1 MHIVLHRSA
10 YQRRQAEVGR
20 VLALLGGLPAAAG
33 PDVHVWLCVFLST
46 AAYRRVV
53 KQFSKHSP
61 IRAFGLRPR
70 ARRLRRNM
78 ADEYD
83 GINEAQPPGSPPVPT
98 IEPMGMGEEDRRKH
112 CSRATRLGGAG
123 YHSSHYDKGG
133 SLLELPPS
141 RPGAPPFGYPRAV
154 MVRGAVARH
163 KSTSSML
170 STPPPS
176 SRRLGSA
183 NSYWTIFHATPEDSQ
198 PTHSVLPRR

>member
-1 MHIVLHRSA
+1 MHRSA
-10 YQRRQAEVGR
+10 YQRRLAEVGR

-83 GINEAQPPGSPPVPT
+83 VINEAQPPGSPPVPT

-123 YHSSHYDKGG
+123 YHSSHYDRGG
-133 SLLELPPS
+133 SSLELPPS

-154 MVRGAVARH
+154 MVARRGGLSPRPSLLRQPCTRRAARAG
-163 KSTSSML
+163 TRTAPGML
-170 STPPPS
+170 LRAAGGGGGVRSWPALCSTP
-176 SRRLGSA
+176 
-183 NSYWTIFHATPEDSQ
+183 
-198 PTHSVLPRR
+198 